1 MHDPE
6 RNPEQASPKTVE
18 GERIAAEALVASG
31 EKAAEEAETLV
42 EGEGIAAEEADL
54 EVSEFDEFETIEGE
68 EGRREE
74 AVFVERSTRGAW
86 IVIGLTLCLSFGLA
100 LFSYSQL
107 KTSSRYIESSVY
119 GFTEYGKKLD
129 VVGCAEKALQW
140 NQQCTALKSL
150 CVASLQRLVGA
161 CLNAKQRMETCK
173 QMNLGRNQGN
183 FTFMRCKP
191 KNLQRDRDAKKA
203 CAYAYGAVWSY
214 CHLVRRLGK
223 KGLPMPVI
231 VAPAK

>member
-1 MHDPE
+1 MHDPD
-6 RNPEQASPKTVE
+6 RNPEQASINEVE
-18 GERIAAEALVASG
+18 GESTDFETPVESGENAAEQ
-31 EKAAEEAETLV
+31 AEVETSAVDLP
-42 EGEGIAAEEADL
+42 EGIEAQ
-54 EVSEFDEFETIEGE
+54 EGS
-68 EGRREE
+68 REE
-74 AVFVERSTRGAW
+74 AAFEERSARGAW

-107 KTSSRYIESSVY
+107 KTSSRYIESSVHA
-119 GFTEYGKKLD
+119 FAEYGKKLG

-161 CLNAKQRMETCK
+161 CLNAKQRIETCK
-173 QMNLGRNQGN
+173 RMNLGRNQGN

-203 CAYAYGAVWSY
+203 CAYTYGAVWSY

-223 KGLPMPVI
+223 KGLSMPAI
-231 VAPAK
+231 VPPAK